1 MCVVAD
7 NHPRIVYPVSRC
19 AKVPFRTRDVRKFPA
34 LVQKS
39 DRNGSAIH
47 VHADNACAV
56 VLDIA
61 SPSGAS
67 FGLRVIQCGELL
79 AFENITVRDAA
90 TVRVYPPT
98 NIPALLLPPG
108 LVDMALGT
116 LALVNVKVSGGAS
129 AAMAA
134 TTVNAS
140 ANASRQD
147 GFAVFHG
154 FLLT

>member
-1 MCVVAD
+1 
-7 NHPRIVYPVSRC
+7 
-19 AKVPFRTRDVRKFPA
+19 
-34 LVQKS
+34 
-39 DRNGSAIH
+39 
-47 VHADNACAV
+47 
-56 VLDIA
+56 
-61 SPSGAS
+61 
-67 FGLRVIQCGELL
+67 
-79 AFENITVRDAA
+79 
-90 TVRVYPPT
+90 
-98 NIPALLLPPG
+98 
-108 LVDMALGT
+108 MALGT